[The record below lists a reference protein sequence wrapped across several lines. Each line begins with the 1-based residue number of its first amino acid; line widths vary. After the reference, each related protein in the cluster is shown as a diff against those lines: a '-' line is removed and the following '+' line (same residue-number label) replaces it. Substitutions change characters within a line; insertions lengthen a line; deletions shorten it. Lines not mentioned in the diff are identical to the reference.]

1 MKQAVLN
8 LMLKTGGFAPFR
20 WAHRSQALILCY
32 HRFSSQPENRKTS
45 APLFAENL
53 HYLKAH
59 YTIVSLAELATRL
72 QRGKSVRGLAAI
84 TIDDGYA
91 DAYEVA
97 FPLLRQYQAPATL
110 FVTTDFL
117 SRKAWLWTDKLRY
130 IALHTAANEL
140 RCTLKGQTRGLP
152 LNGPYSR
159 LAAADQANGQLK
171 AWPNE
176 VKDREIERLAA
187 QHGVTLP
194 PLPPDEYRAIT
205 WAQAREMDAQGVAIE
220 SHTVTHPILTQI
232 DGQQLRF
239 EMREARRQLAAEL
252 GRDVQLFCYPDGA
265 YNVRVREA
273 AAEAG
278 YACAVTTRQGLNAA
292 NSDLLTLR
300 RVHGES
306 DHAHFVQATSGFEAF
321 KLKWLRRTEQEVT
334 PA

>member
-20 WAHRSQALILCY
+20 LAHRSQALILCY
-32 HRFSSQPENRKTS
+32 HRFSAQPGSRTTS
-45 APLFAENL
+45 ALLLAENL
-53 HYLKAH
+53 RYIKAH
-59 YTIVSLAELATRL
+59 YTIVSLAEIATRL
-72 QRGKSVRGLAAI
+72 RRGQSVRGLAAI

-91 DAYEVA
+91 DAYEIA

-117 SRKAWLWTDKLRY
+117 ARKAWLWTDKLRY
-130 IALHTAANEL
+130 IALRTAVREL
-140 RCTLKGQTRGLP
+140 RFTLNGQTRCLP

-159 LAAADQANGQLK
+159 LAASDQANDQLK
-171 AWPNE
+171 ALPDE
-176 VKDREIERLAA
+176 VKDREIERLAQA
-187 QHGVTLP
+187 HEVTLP
-194 PLPPDEYRAIT
+194 PLPPEEYRAIT

-220 SHTVTHPILTQI
+220 SHTVTHPILTQV
-232 DGQQLRF
+232 DSQRLRF
-239 EMREARRQLAAEL
+239 ELREARRQLAAEL

-265 YNVRVREA
+265 YNASVRAA

-278 YACAVTTRQGLNAA
+278 YACAVTTTHGLNAA

-300 RVHGES
+300 RVHGEA

-321 KLKWLRRTEQEVT
+321 KMKWIKRTKPRTE
-334 PA
+334 